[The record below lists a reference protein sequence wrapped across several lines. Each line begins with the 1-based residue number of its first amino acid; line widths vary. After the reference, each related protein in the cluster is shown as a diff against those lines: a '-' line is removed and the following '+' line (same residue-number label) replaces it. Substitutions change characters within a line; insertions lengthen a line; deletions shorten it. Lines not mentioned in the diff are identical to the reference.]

1 MEKDMVYYPQDEL
14 NTFLLPVTRG
24 CSYNQCAFCSM
35 YKDIPYREVPVSE
48 IEKILMN
55 AGRYTEKVFLTGA
68 DPLAI
73 GFRKMKSLLAMIRQ
87 YLPYCACVASY
98 ASIRNLAQYTVE
110 ELVILHDDGLRL
122 LYIGFE
128 SGDDE
133 VLSLMKKSH
142 RRTDAIREAKKLNQA
157 RLPFNT
163 IIMYGIAG
171 AGQGEKYARATAD
184 MINQFTTR
192 TIITMNL
199 KIFGGTPLET
209 MVNSG
214 RFVPAQPVEL
224 LLELR
229 TLLEELNPSQPTLF
243 NTTHPTN
250 LIQIKGVLPKDRDE
264 LLNEIA
270 ARLKPRT

>member
-1 MEKDMVYYPQDEL
+1 
-14 NTFLLPVTRG
+14 
-24 CSYNQCAFCSM
+24 
-35 YKDIPYREVPVSE
+35 
-48 IEKILMN
+48 MN

-73 GFRKMKSLLAMIRQ
+73 GFRKMKSLLVMIRQ

-110 ELVILHDDGLRL
+110 ELTILHDDGLRL

-128 SGDDE
+128 SEDNE

-199 KIFGGTPLET
+199 KIFGGPLW
-209 MVNSG
+209 
-214 RFVPAQPVEL
+214 RPW
-224 LLELR
+224 
-229 TLLEELNPSQPTLF
+229 
-243 NTTHPTN
+243 
-250 LIQIKGVLPKDRDE
+250 
-264 LLNEIA
+264 
-270 ARLKPRT
+270 

>member
-110 ELVILHDDGLRL
+110 ELTILHDDGLRL

-171 AGQGEKYARATAD
+171 AGQGEKNARATAD

>member
-110 ELVILHDDGLRL
+110 ELTILHDDGLRL

-128 SGDDE
+128 SGDNE

>member
-171 AGQGEKYARATAD
+171 AGQGEKNARATAD

-199 KIFGGTPLET
+199 NIFGGTPLET

>member
-73 GFRKMKSLLAMIRQ
+73 GFRKMKALLAMIRQ

-110 ELVILHDDGLRL
+110 ELTILHDDGLRL

-171 AGQGEKYARATAD
+171 AGQGEKNARATAD

-199 KIFGGTPLET
+199 KIFGGTP
-209 MVNSG
+209 
-214 RFVPAQPVEL
+214 
-224 LLELR
+224 
-229 TLLEELNPSQPTLF
+229 
-243 NTTHPTN
+243 
-250 LIQIKGVLPKDRDE
+250 
-264 LLNEIA
+264 
-270 ARLKPRT
+270 

>member
-73 GFRKMKSLLAMIRQ
+73 GFRKMKALLAMIRQ

-110 ELVILHDDGLRL
+110 ELTILHDDGLRL

-171 AGQGEKYARATAD
+171 AGQGEKNARATAD

-214 RFVPAQPVEL
+214 RFEPAQPVEL

-229 TLLEELNPSQPTLF
+229 TLLEQLNPSQPTLF

>member
-35 YKDIPYREVPVSE
+35 YKDIPYREVPASE

-73 GFRKMKSLLAMIRQ
+73 GFRKMKALLAMIRQ

-171 AGQGEKYARATAD
+171 AGQGEKNARATAD

-214 RFVPAQPVEL
+214 RFEPAQPVEL

-229 TLLEELNPSQPTLF
+229 TLLEQLNPSQPTLF

>member
-171 AGQGEKYARATAD
+171 AGQGEKNARATAD

-199 KIFGGTPLET
+199 KIFGGTSLET

>member
-73 GFRKMKSLLAMIRQ
+73 GFRKMKALLAMIRQ

-110 ELVILHDDGLRL
+110 ELTILHDDGLRL

-128 SGDDE
+128 SGDNE

>member
-73 GFRKMKSLLAMIRQ
+73 GFRKMKALLAMIRQ

-110 ELVILHDDGLRL
+110 ELTILHDDGLRL

-133 VLSLMKKSH
+133 ILSLMKKSH

-171 AGQGEKYARATAD
+171 AGQGEKNARATAD

-199 KIFGGTPLET
+199 KIFGGTPLEN

-229 TLLEELNPSQPTLF
+229 TLLEKLNPSQPTLF

>member
-73 GFRKMKSLLAMIRQ
+73 GFRKMKALLAMIRQ

-128 SGDDE
+128 SGDNE

-142 RRTDAIREAKKLNQA
+142 RQADAIREAKKLNQA

-171 AGQGEKYARATAD
+171 ADQGEKNARATAD

-199 KIFGGTPLET
+199 KIFGGTPLEN
-209 MVNSG
+209 MVNTG
-214 RFVPAQPVEL
+214 RFEPAQPVEL

-229 TLLEELNPSQPTLF
+229 TLLEQLNPSQPTLF

>member
-110 ELVILHDDGLRL
+110 ELTILHDDGLRL

-133 VLSLMKKSH
+133 ILSLMKKSH

-171 AGQGEKYARATAD
+171 ADQGEKNARATAD

-199 KIFGGTPLET
+199 KIFGGTPLEN
-209 MVNSG
+209 MVNTG
-214 RFVPAQPVEL
+214 RFEPAQPVEL

-229 TLLEELNPSQPTLF
+229 TLLEQLNPSQPTLF

>member
-87 YLPYCACVASY
+87 YLPCCACVASY

-110 ELVILHDDGLRL
+110 ELTILHDDGLRL

-171 AGQGEKYARATAD
+171 AGQGEKNARATAD

>member
-68 DPLAI
+68 DPLVI
-73 GFRKMKSLLAMIRQ
+73 GFRKMKALLAMIRQ

-110 ELVILHDDGLRL
+110 ELTILHDDGLRL

-133 VLSLMKKSH
+133 ILSLMKKSH

-171 AGQGEKYARATAD
+171 AGQGEKNARATAD

>member
-171 AGQGEKYARATAD
+171 AGQGEKNARATAD